1 MKLCKFLKK
10 YLLLLACA
18 LLVQLP
24 LVAQVPTQQ
33 HTVEQ
38 GETLYRISK
47 KYGVTVDM
55 LLQHNPGLTA
65 ESLSIGKT
73 ILIPVAGMQTL
84 PVVATHK
91 VKKGETMWSIS
102 QKYGITVEELI
113 AANPEMAK
121 PNYKLKK
128 GREVNIPKAQPK
140 AKVDSVAEKK
150 DKPKE
155 KIQGQATVKV
165 AVVMPFKTGEAE
177 SERCLEYY
185 RGFLMAADEVRA
197 NGKIIEIYT
206 YNEPAATQSVDSV
219 LNLVKQRHV
228 DLLVGPVYTT
238 HTSAFANFAVA
249 QNVKNLV
256 PFSSKVKQVASN
268 AQIYLVNAPDT
279 NKHSLAVNLFT
290 KVFKNK
296 ETVVFLSTKKRN
308 EAAFTDYM
316 AQRLAKEGYTTK
328 TLPATFSNADLKSA
342 LTVGTP
348 AVVVP
353 DASDLA
359 SYKDLMQRMKGFK
372 EEFPGYQTSIF
383 GYPEWQTYTADTLYN
398 IYKANTYLFTNFY
411 YNTYSKESSQFE
423 KNYKRW
429 FKTDLAGTYPRME
442 LLGYDSALCLLTGI
456 LEYGKAFGEQ
466 LVDAK
471 MIQSNIHFKR
481 ENSMGGYVNKCMW
494 FIHYKPDHTIE
505 RFSEE

>member
-1 MKLCKFLKK
+1 MKLCKFLEK

-18 LLVQLP
+18 LLVQFP
-24 LVAQVPTQQ
+24 LAAQVPTQQ

-73 ILIPVAGMQTL
+73 ILVPVAGTQTP
-84 PVVATHK
+84 PVAKIHK

-102 QKYGITVEELI
+102 QKYGLTVQDLV
-113 AANPEMAK
+113 AANPEMAA
-121 PNYKLKK
+121 PDYKLKK
-128 GREVNIPKAQPK
+128 GREVNIPQAKPK
-140 AKVDSVAEKK
+140 TKVDSVAQKK
-150 DKPKE
+150 AKPKE
-155 KIQGQATVKV
+155 KIQGQTTVKV

-177 SERCLEYY
+177 SDRCLEYY

-197 NGKIIEIYT
+197 NGKNIEIYT
-206 YNEPAATQSVDSV
+206 YNEPAAAQSMDSV
-219 LNLVKQRHV
+219 LNLVRQRHV

-238 HTSAFANFAVA
+238 HIPALANFAVA
-249 QNVKNLV
+249 ENVKNLV

-268 AQIYLVNAPDT
+268 PQIYLVNAPDA
-279 NKHSLAVNLFT
+279 NKHAQVVNLFT
-290 KVFKNK
+290 KVFRQK
-296 ETVVFLSTKKRN
+296 ETVVFLQTKKRN
-308 EAAFTDYM
+308 ETAFTDYM
-316 AQRLAKEGYTTK
+316 TRCLTREGYTTK
-328 TLPATFSNADLKSA
+328 TLPATFSNADLKNV

-348 AVVVP
+348 VVLVP
-353 DASDLA
+353 DASDLP
-359 SYKDLMQRMKGFK
+359 SYKDLMQRMGSFK
-372 EEFPGYQTSIF
+372 KEFPGFQTSVF
-383 GYPEWQTYTADTLYN
+383 GYPEWQTYMTDTLYN

-411 YNTYSKESSQFE
+411 YNIYSQEASQFE
-423 KNYKRW
+423 KDYKRW
-429 FKTDLAGTYPRME
+429 FKTGLAGTYPRME
-442 LLGYDSALCLLTGI
+442 LLGYDSGLCMLTGI

-466 LVDAK
+466 LVDVN

-481 ENSMGGYVNKCMW
+481 ENSAGGYINKCMW